1 MSQDPDRY
9 VPPELE
15 YGIAAAGDYAG
26 RGYEPDWDDLRHDDA
41 PPKEEPDC
49 GHCTDSGVVAAR
61 WWSRTTMRPC
71 PACRRPDWWDRLTAP
86 VGMVG
91 WRARHRWHRIRSHR
105 AGAPKR
111 ACNCSDE
118 APF

>member
-1 MSQDPDRY
+1 MNDPDRY

-15 YGIAAAGDYAG
+15 FDLAAAGDYCPG
-26 RGYEPDWDDLRHDDA
+26 DFERDWDDYRHEDDV

-49 GHCTDSGVVAAR
+49 PGCTDSGVVGAR

-71 PACRRPDWWDRLTAP
+71 PACRRPDRWDLFTAP
-86 VGMVG
+86 FYRLRRRAG
-91 WRARHRWHRIRSHR
+91 WRWHRIRFHR
-105 AGAPKR
+105 GDPPW